1 MKPAAIEKLLFKV
14 VKIRASLICQKKIV
28 VFETTNNIL
37 FLWFTLSIVIV
48 EKKYSFYLNLHY
60 SASLILLCFWNVLH
74 YLEKNTP
81 INFFNLK

>member
-60 SASLILLCFWNVLH
+60 SASLILLCF
-74 YLEKNTP
+74 
-81 INFFNLK
+81 